1 MSQHN
6 EAKQHSQNYIEQVC
20 EQVRWK
26 KAHPIVQEE
35 LLAHIEDQAEAYRE
49 EGYEADDA
57 EYLAVEQ
64 MGDPILAGSQFDK
77 VYRPRVEW
85 NVLLLAGSIILLGT
99 VLRLTLQIASGV
111 PVDWGTEIIKIF
123 AALPFLVLGYSLD
136 YTALLSG
143 KTSKIFVFIVVILTI
158 LLKDIVQIAGNNL
171 VNYTIP
177 LWVLLF
183 IMTVYAM
190 RGKETTG
197 FLLAFA
203 EIIAMLLIFA
213 VLYKTTIPG
222 ILVWLGSTFII
233 TLYALKKNWFR
244 CSKKLGFLF
253 AVCPI
258 ILSGFVIGHPHRID
272 RIKYMLNPGVD
283 SFGYGYVPSQIS
295 EIMKN
300 ASFLGSGGVNLA
312 YLTEHLPNMH
322 TDYILTTALSYWGW
336 LSILVILLSYGIFFT
351 LCFMACKKVKS
362 QMGRFVIVAITSCW
376 VLQFV
381 SYLIIN
387 FTTLQMSTYPLLF
400 VQGGYMRMINLFLL
414 GIVMS
419 VYKTGAVQKDAEPK
433 TKTSVDSFYSE
444 RNLAQIRKSDQ
455 QIKEGRVIVKTMD
468 ELEALE

>member
-49 EGYEADDA
+49 EGYEVDDA

-99 VLRLTLQIASGV
+99 VLRLTLQIATGV
-111 PVDWGTEIIKIF
+111 PVDWGVELLKIF
-123 AALPFLVLGYSLD
+123 AALPLLVLGYYMD

-143 KTSKIFVFIVVILTI
+143 KTSKIFVFIVVVLTI
-158 LLKDIVQIAGNNL
+158 LLKDIVQIGGSNL

-177 LWVLLF
+177 LWVVLF

-197 FLLAFA
+197 FLLAFT

-213 VLYKTTIPG
+213 VLYSTKISG
-222 ILVWLGSTFII
+222 VLVWLGSTFII
-233 TLYALKKNWFR
+233 MLYALKIDWFG
-244 CSKKLGFLF
+244 CSKRYGFLF
-253 AVCPI
+253 LIYPLFFLWLIVSMPYRI
-258 ILSGFVIGHPHRID
+258 NRILILFTPYDDPLGW
-272 RIKYMLNPGVD
+272 
-283 SFGYGYVPSQIS
+283 GYVPCQILDV
-295 EIMKN
+295 MQN
-300 ASFLGSGGVNLA
+300 ANFIGSSSLNLS

-322 TDYILTTALSYWGW
+322 TDYILTTALSHWGW
-336 LSILVILLSYGIFFT
+336 LSILMILLSYGIFFT
-351 LCFMACKKVKS
+351 LCFMACKKVRS
-362 QMGRFVIVAITSCW
+362 QMGKFVIVAITSCW

-419 VYKTGAVQKDAEPK
+419 VYKTGAVQKDVVWKETIVQKPEK
-433 TKTSVDSFYSE
+433 PSEVFY
-444 RNLAQIRKSDQ
+444 
-455 QIKEGRVIVKTMD
+455 G
-468 ELEALE
+468 

>member
-35 LLAHIEDQAEAYRE
+35 LLAHIEDQAEAYQH

-64 MGDPILAGSQFDK
+64 MGDPILTGGQFDK
-77 VYRPRVEW
+77 VYRPRMEW
-85 NVLLLAGSIILLGT
+85 NVLLLVGSIILLGN
-99 VLRLTLQIASGV
+99 VLRFSLQIASGV
-111 PVDWGTEIIKIF
+111 PVDWAAEIVKILV
-123 AALPFLVLGYSLD
+123 ALPFLVLGYCMD
-136 YTALLSG
+136 YTALLGKNSG
-143 KTSKIFVFIVVILTI
+143 GFAGIVAILTVLSSGI
-158 LLKDIVQIAGNNL
+158 FANGNSL

-177 LWVLLF
+177 LWILLY
-183 IMTVYAM
+183 ITTVYAL

-197 FLLAFA
+197 FLLAFT

-213 VLYKTTIPG
+213 VLYSTKISG
-222 ILVWLGSTFII
+222 VLVWLGSTFII
-233 TLYALKKNWFR
+233 MLYALKIDWFG
-244 CSKKLGFLF
+244 CSKRYGFLF
-253 AVCPI
+253 LIYPLFFLWLIVSMPYRI
-258 ILSGFVIGHPHRID
+258 NRILILFTPYDDPLGW
-272 RIKYMLNPGVD
+272 
-283 SFGYGYVPSQIS
+283 GYVPCQILDV
-295 EIMKN
+295 MKN

-322 TDYILTTALSYWGW
+322 TDYILTTALSHWGW

-400 VQGGYMRMINLFLL
+400 VQGGYMLMINLFLL
-414 GIVMS
+414 GIVLS
-419 VYKTGAVQKDAEPK
+419 VYKTGAVQKDVEPK
-433 TKTSVDSFYSE
+433 IKTSVDSFYSE

-468 ELEALE
+468 ELEAME